1 MPVQVVSKLVKPL
14 PFLTTTLVTF
24 PLTLGK
30 LRPWHEGDEESLVR
44 HASNRHIWNNV
55 RDFFPHPYTPRDANT
70 WVRSNRSYQQPN
82 NLAVDIDGQAVGNIG
97 FTVKDDIYR
106 YNAEIGYWLGETH
119 WRRGIMSEA
128 LPIMTEYIFGN
139 FQVNR
144 IFACVL
150 EGNIG
155 SMRVL
160 EAAGYR
166 HEAIH
171 RKAAVKNNQYLD
183 EHIFAMLRSERQRAE
198 SVEQGA

>member
-1 MPVQVVSKLVKPL
+1 MTPS
-14 PFLTTTLVTF
+14 TTTLICF
-24 PLTLGK
+24 PLSIGQ
-30 LRPWHEGDEESLVR
+30 LRPWREGDEDSLIH

-55 RDFFPHPYTPRDANT
+55 RDFFPYPYTPRDAHS
-70 WVRSNRSYQQPN
+70 WIRSNKSYQQPSN
-82 NLAVDIDGQAVGNIG
+82 MAIEINGQAVGNIG

-106 YNAEIGYWLGETH
+106 YNAEIGYWISEDYWG
-119 WRRGIMSEA
+119 RGVMSEA
-128 LPIMTEYIFGN
+128 VPIMTNYIFQN

-160 EAAGYR
+160 EHAGYR

-183 EHIFAMLRSERQRAE
+183 EHIFAILRSEHKQLHATE
-198 SVEQGA
+198 GNK